1 MKKVLILTAST
12 GEGHNQAARS
22 LEEKYLEEGYLTYKL
37 DFLKET
43 SKVMNKLVADG
54 YRVLAQN
61 FPGFYGVLYKAVDR
75 KSFNRLTRAGY
86 MVIKR
91 EMYRRIKDISP
102 DVIIATHPFAVG
114 LIDQLKVKNR
124 IDCSFITVVTDFK
137 AHYAYI
143 APTVDAY
150 ITGSEYT
157 KRTLI
162 DRNIP
167 ENKIYTYGIPVKKAF
182 QDYTEP
188 KYIIRAEADGRFH
201 VLVMGGSMGSKD
213 IAKVVKRLVME
224 SENYYLDVVCGRN
237 QSLYNSLMKKYSDA
251 VDEHRLMIHGFTKN
265 IPEMMDKADVIVT
278 KPGGLT
284 TTEALSKK
292 LPMVIPFAIP
302 GQEKE
307 NADFLAETGVA
318 IYVDDIET
326 LPEKLEYLRKN
337 PRVYNNMVYNMEKIS
352 DQYSMGKIIDLSEE
366 LIDRHNILQPGILI

>member
-22 LEEKYLEEGYLTYKL
+22 LEEKYEEKGYITYKL
-37 DFLKET
+37 DFFKDT

-61 FPGFYGVLYKAVDR
+61 FPGFYGVLYRAVDR

-86 MVIKR
+86 MAIKR
-91 EMYRRIKDISP
+91 QVYRRIEEIDP

-114 LIDQLKVKNR
+114 LIDQLKAKNR
-124 IDCSFITVVTDFK
+124 IDCSFISVVTDFK
-137 AHYAYI
+137 AHYAYV

-157 KRTLI
+157 KKTLV

-167 ENKIYTYGIPVKKAF
+167 ESKIYPYGIPVKKAF
-182 QDYTEP
+182 QGYTEP
-188 KYIIRAEADGRFH
+188 KYIRPESGGKFH

-237 QSLYNSLMKKYSDA
+237 QSLYTSLMRKYSDA
-251 VDEHRLMIHGFTKN
+251 VEKNKLTIHGFVKN
-265 IPEMMDKADVIVT
+265 IPEMMDEADIIVT

-292 LPMVIPFAIP
+292 LPMIIPFAIP

-307 NADFLAETGVA
+307 NADFLADVGVA
-318 IYVDDIET
+318 ICVDDIEI

-337 PRVYNNMVYNMEKIS
+337 PRIYNEMVSNMKKIS

-366 LIDRHNILQPGILI
+366 LMDRNNILQPSLLI